1 MNDFETKRLK
11 KIISFLNK
19 KEIEKIELSY
29 DKGIIPLICIFV
41 VFNLMSCYF
50 FNIINTGILL
60 YLSSF
65 PVIFLNLFLT
75 FDISKLL
82 RKRLKINKRNK
93 SFSFFK
99 DKNDETI
106 KKIISKFSDED
117 LVFCHK
123 NKELFNDSIFC
134 FVKKEM
140 IKRTCKTMNIPFEEK
155 FCLDYSFFI
164 ESQLKKNNEIKES
177 QILNF

>member
-1 MNDFETKRLK
+1 MNSFQTKRLN

-19 KEIEKIELSY
+19 KEIEKKELSY
-29 DKGIIPLICIFV
+29 NKGIIPLMCLLFFFNLISYFSLAFININPFLYLCYLSLI
-41 VFNLMSCYF
+41 VFNL
-50 FNIINTGILL
+50 
-60 YLSSF
+60 
-65 PVIFLNLFLT
+65 FLI